1 MGLTPQQ
8 DYKKKKIE
16 EIKVGGKTDMK
27 RELSRRDFIRITAI
41 GAGVL
46 AVGGIGLKEILA
58 EPKLK
63 TYAETRPLLG
73 TFVTIK
79 VIDTNENKARQ
90 MVRDTFTEISR
101 LSAIMSRFDPAS
113 ELYSLNKTCEITGAS
128 SELVAVVGQALSYS
142 EMTGGAFDV
151 TVLPLLEL
159 NQESF
164 SKYNSPPDANA
175 IAEVKSLVGYKMVSI
190 KERDITLSRTGASIT
205 LDGIAVGYIVDRAA
219 ELLWERGSMSRVLV
233 DGGGELSLSGM
244 RQDGRP
250 WEIGI
255 AHPRDPGNYYELIS
269 FTNKAIATSGDYQ
282 NFYTSDYRYHHIIDP
297 KTGISPPDIASA
309 TVLAQDTIY
318 ADALTKACFVMG
330 KDEALSFIENL
341 TGVEALLIDKEMKS
355 YRTSGF
361 PKAIN
366 G

>member
-1 MGLTPQQ
+1 M
-8 DYKKKKIE
+8 KK
-16 EIKVGGKTDMK
+16 
-27 RELSRRDFIRITAI
+27 ELSRRDFIRITAI
-41 GAGVL
+41 GASIL
-46 AVGGIGLKEILA
+46 AVGGIGLKEILD

-63 TYAETRPLLG
+63 TYAETRSLLG

-79 VIDTNENKARQ
+79 VVDTDEDKAGQ
-90 MVRDTFTEISR
+90 MVRDTFAEISR

-113 ELYSLNKTCEITGAS
+113 ELYSLNRTGQVTGAS
-128 SELVAVVGQALSYS
+128 TELVSVVEQALQYSEL
-142 EMTGGAFDV
+142 TGGAFDV

-175 IAEVKSLVGYKMVSI
+175 IAEVKSLVGYKNVSI
-190 KERDITLSRTGASIT
+190 KERDITLSGTGASIT

-255 AHPRDPGNYYELIS
+255 THPRDPGQLYELIS
-269 FTNKAIATSGDYQ
+269 FTDKAIATSGDYES
-282 NFYTSDYRYHHIIDP
+282 FFTSDYRYHYIIDP
-297 KTGISPPDIASA
+297 MTGISPPDIASA
-309 TVLAQDTIY
+309 TVLAEDTTY

-330 KDEALSFIENL
+330 KDEALSLIESL
-341 TGVEALLIDKEMKS
+341 PGVEALLIDKEMKG

-361 PKAIN
+361 PAAIN
-366 G
+366 GY